1 MWRADITDGS
11 ALFPAATAICQQEQR
26 GVNSGPDATPAT
38 RWRPTPRACGRPEA
52 HEHRQL
58 SGDP

>member
-26 GVNSGPDATPAT
+26 GVKTGPDAKPDTS
-38 RWRPTPRACGRPEA
+38 WRTTPRACGRPEA
-52 HEHRQL
+52 HEDRQL